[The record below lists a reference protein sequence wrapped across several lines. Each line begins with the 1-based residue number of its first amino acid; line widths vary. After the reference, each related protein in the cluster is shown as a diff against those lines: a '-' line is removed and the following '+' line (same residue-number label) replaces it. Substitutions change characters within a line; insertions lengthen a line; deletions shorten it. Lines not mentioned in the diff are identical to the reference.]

1 MKVRI
6 GFGFGVRTRVIEHSY
21 PQVVDA
27 LEDLGYD
34 SLWLSERVGGDAPDP
49 TVAMAYAAARTTRL

>member
-34 SLWLSERVGGDAPDP
+34 SLWLSERIGGDARFID
-49 TVAMAYAAARTTRL
+49 VSVFGERSGLTR